1 MYIYISIFLGVLLLI
16 SVYVIWNLY
25 TKNSLYEDWILDIRN
40 TLDEI
45 KEEWR
50 NIDTRQMFE
59 KDDDVGVTFQELD
72 DLLKKI
78 NEKVVDE

>member
-1 MYIYISIFLGVLLLI
+1 MYIYISIFLCVLLLI

-59 KDDDVGVTFQELD
+59 KDDDVGVTFQEID

>member
-1 MYIYISIFLGVLLLI
+1 MGVLLLI

-59 KDDDVGVTFQELD
+59 KDDDVGVTFQEID

>member
-45 KEEWR
+45 KEGWR

>member
-59 KDDDVGVTFQELD
+59 KDDDVGVTFQEID

>member
-1 MYIYISIFLGVLLLI
+1 M
-16 SVYVIWNLY
+16 Y

-59 KDDDVGVTFQELD
+59 KDDDVGVTFQEID

>member
-25 TKNSLYEDWILDIRN
+25 TKNSLYEEWILSIRN
-40 TLDEI
+40 TLSEI
-45 KEEWR
+45 KLEWR
-50 NIDTRQMFE
+50 NIDARQLFE
-59 KDDDVGVTFQELD
+59 KDDEVGVTFQEID
-72 DLLKKI
+72 NLLNKI